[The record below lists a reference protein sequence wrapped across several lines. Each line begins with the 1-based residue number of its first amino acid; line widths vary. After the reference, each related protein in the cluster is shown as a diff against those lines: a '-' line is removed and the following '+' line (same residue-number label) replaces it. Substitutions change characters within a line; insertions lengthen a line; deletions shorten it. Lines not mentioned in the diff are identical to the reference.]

1 MSNEAL
7 AVVHSSS
14 VARIEWSRDQ
24 IDLIKA
30 TVAKD
35 ATDHELQLFLYQASR
50 TGLDPLARQIYCVKR
65 NQKDP
70 ASIQTSIDGFR
81 LIAERSG
88 KYDGQLGPWWCG
100 KDGVWQEV
108 WLEDGPPMAAR
119 VAVLRRDFREPLYAV
134 AKFSSYVQ
142 TKFDGDI
149 NKMWKKMPDL
159 MLAKVAEALALRKA
173 FPQDLSGI
181 YTSDEMGQAENDVVA
196 AARPAG
202 SESKATKE
210 PSAKPHPLLTAG
222 FPKST
227 LAMIIQWIG
236 AGTPPKNW
244 SPEQNQAAH
253 AVNGALLR
261 ARSIGITVEE
271 LGAVLDAYAQLD
283 EGTAVCN
290 TAACVAQIDGMV
302 DAMSVPAAVESSE
315 EPESAEEAQMLLVDE
330 KAL

>member
-1 MSNEAL
+1 MSGEAL

-14 VARIEWSRDQ
+14 VARMEWSREQ

-35 ATDHELQLFLYQASR
+35 ATDPELQLFLYQASR

-65 NQKDP
+65 NAKDP

-108 WLEDGPPMAAR
+108 WLQDGPPMAAR

-142 TKFDGDI
+142 TKFDGGVNTI
-149 NKMWKKMPDL
+149 WKKMPDL

-181 YTSDEMGQAENDVVA
+181 YTSDEMGQAENEVVA
-196 AARPAG
+196 EVKPIASSKP
-202 SESKATKE
+202 KAT
-210 PSAKPHPLLTAG
+210 AKPEHPLLAAG

-227 LAMIIQWIG
+227 LATIIQWIG
-236 AGTPPKNW
+236 AGVPPKEW
-244 SPEQNQAAH
+244 TPEQNQAAH

-261 ARSIGITVEE
+261 ARSVDLAVEE
-271 LGAVLDAYAQLD
+271 LVEIIRSYAEREGATGADAGALVAQLD
-283 EGTAVCN
+283 GMTDSLVAALADPGDASVGLEAPSAADGEGAR
-290 TAACVAQIDGMV
+290 
-302 DAMSVPAAVESSE
+302 
-315 EPESAEEAQMLLVDE
+315 
-330 KAL
+330 

>member
-14 VARIEWSRDQ
+14 VPRIEWNREQ

-65 NQKDP
+65 SLKDP

-108 WLEDGPPMAAR
+108 WLDDGPPMAAR

-142 TKFDGDI
+142 TKFDGEI

-181 YTSDEMGQAENDVVA
+181 YTSDEMGQAENDVIVD
-196 AARPAG
+196 
-202 SESKATKE
+202 
-210 PSAKPHPLLTAG
+210 AKPLGASK
-222 FPKST
+222 PKST
-227 LAMIIQWIG
+227 PKAESPVHPLVAASFPKATLHEISKWVGGDTPLVEWSDDLKHAAAEVVHSLLEARAAGITAGELTEILRGYTERAG
-236 AGTPPKNW
+236 ATPADVP
-244 SPEQNQAAH
+244 
-253 AVNGALLR
+253 ALTAQLR
-261 ARSIGITVEE
+261 AMVEG
-271 LGAVLDAYAQLD
+271 LTSLDA
-283 EGTAVCN
+283 
-290 TAACVAQIDGMV
+290 
-302 DAMSVPAAVESSE
+302 
-315 EPESAEEAQMLLVDE
+315 EPEPTEPEEGQL
-330 KAL
+330 